1 MKKYSL
7 GSLNVVVSFCS
18 NNEARVYLKIMRY
31 FKKTLRD
38 TNFKFIFTYRKST
51 TGICHTTN
59 LSNSLIRIFY
69 PFIKTLSGL
78 GMGRFHNGVDSNR
91 FQNRTVQASESTL
104 ESTQSRLHYTKIKMF
119 HRKNYNNSGGDE

>member
-1 MKKYSL
+1 RRPFDMKKYSL

-59 LSNSLIRIFY
+59 IFDLADFFLKIYMFDHNKNISIYSQTSSQRTSPQRISCYNGFKYWPLFLLI
-69 PFIKTLSGL
+69 KNVC
-78 GMGRFHNGVDSNR
+78 HNG
-91 FQNRTVQASESTL
+91 F
-104 ESTQSRLHYTKIKMF
+104 Y
-119 HRKNYNNSGGDE
+119 